1 VAGSPAVRRQKTYS
15 ADSGYVYLYYFD
27 GFRETAR
34 AWEYVF
40 TITADRKNWFAVPVL
55 LNRETLTVW
64 SRNHLRE
71 LGASER
77 FAVAK
82 IALRRAFDARDT
94 PLAMHA
100 PVNLDVSELE
110 AIAEVLDLL

>member
-1 VAGSPAVRRQKTYS
+1 
-15 ADSGYVYLYYFD
+15 VYLYYFD

-40 TITADRKNWFAVPVL
+40 SVTADRKDWFAVQVL
-55 LNRETLTVW
+55 VDRETLTQW
-64 SRNHLRE
+64 SRGHARD

-82 IALRRAFDARDT
+82 IALRRAFDARET
-94 PLAMHA
+94 PAAMHA
-100 PVNLDVSELE
+100 AVSVDINEMQ
-110 AIAEVLDLL
+110 AIAEALDLL